1 MSPYQNFTLSY
12 NSKNK
17 SRKLL
22 IRSNNAGNALRA
34 LDILDTVQVQGGML
48 RLIANSD
55 GFEAT
60 NPWSGKLE
68 IKNYVLMRAPI
79 LAKLLTLASF
89 SGIRDTLS
97 GKKGISFAKL
107 KIPFAYSDGIV
118 KIKNARTV
126 GAELGFTAEGIIN
139 SEFDS
144 LKLSGTIVPAYTLNS
159 VIGNIP
165 LIGRIFTGKKGSG
178 IFAATYRVEGA
189 ADNPK
194 VSVNP
199 LAALAPGFL
208 RNLVGIFDG
217 NTRPDKE
224 SSPGTLD
231 TN

>member
-1 MSPYQNFTLSY
+1 
-12 NSKNK
+12 
-17 SRKLL
+17 
-22 IRSNNAGNALRA
+22 
-34 LDILDTVQVQGGML
+34 
-48 RLIANSD
+48 
-55 GFEAT
+55 
-60 NPWSGKLE
+60 
-68 IKNYVLMRAPI
+68 MRAPI

-107 KIPFAYSDGIV
+107 KIPFDYSDGIV

-139 SEFDS
+139 TEFDS

-165 LIGRIFTGKKGSG
+165 LIGRILTGKKGSG
-178 IFAATYRVEGA
+178 IFAATYRVEGR

-217 NTRPDKE
+217 NTQPDKE